1 MPSLP
6 SPEDMTDLMHA
17 LSPFSATIG
26 ARVIEIATDEVT
38 LEAEWAEERCTNA
51 GALHGGYLMSLAD
64 CAGAV
69 LAMLNL
75 PEGAG
80 TSTTDSNTHFLRAAR
95 SGPVRAT
102 ARLVKAGRSLIVVRT
117 EVAGPEGKP
126 FTVTTQS
133 QIVLLP

>member
-1 MPSLP
+1 MSLP
-6 SPEDMTDLMHA
+6 APEDLTELMHVLA
-17 LSPFSATIG
+17 PFSATIG
-26 ARVIEIATDEVT
+26 ARVVAVASDEVVV
-38 LEAEWAEERCTNA
+38 EADWAEERCTNG

-69 LAMLNL
+69 LATLHL

-102 ARLVKAGRSLIVVRT
+102 SRLVKAGRSLIVVRT
-117 EVAGPEGKP
+117 EVTGPEGKP
-126 FTVTTQS
+126 VTVTTQS
-133 QIVLLP
+133 QIVLSS